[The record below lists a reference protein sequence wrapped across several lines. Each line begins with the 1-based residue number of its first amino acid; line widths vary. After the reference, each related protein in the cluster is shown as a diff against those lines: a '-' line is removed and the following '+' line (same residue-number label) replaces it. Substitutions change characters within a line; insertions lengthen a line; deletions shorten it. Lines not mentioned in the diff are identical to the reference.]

1 MILGVVNGRRRLK
14 FDAQFVVDASDAT
27 GNYTPTIN
35 GGVTVSAGQAHFNN
49 ASTDYINYAGTE
61 LRMQGNVEFEIRF
74 KVTAKGGVH
83 HLMTTLTQANALSGP
98 YIFVNDSL
106 GVVAFYITGGVVLS
120 SATVPI
126 GVFTTVKCVIK
137 RGEGIALI
145 YVDGVLQTTAELVN
159 PANLLNIQRKVHL
172 GTQSPSSGAQ
182 PLFGDI
188 EYLKITEF

>member
-14 FDAQFVVDASDAT
+14 FDAQFVADASDAT
-27 GNYTPTIN
+27 GNYTPTVN

-83 HLMTTLTQANALSGP
+83 YIMTTLTQANAISGP

-106 GVVAFYITGGVVLS
+106 GVVAFYTTGSVLTS
-120 SATVPI
+120 SAPVPI

-137 RGEGIALI
+137 RGEGKAFI
-145 YVDGVLQTTAELVN
+145 YVDGVLQTTAELVH
-159 PANLLNIQRKVHL
+159 PADLLNIQRKVHL
-172 GTQSPSSGAQ
+172 GTQSPSSGTQAF
-182 PLFGDI
+182 LGDI